1 MRSTIRWLRMNSK
14 RMSESDAEP
23 PLTWVSAPRI
33 PAVAAPGSS
42 ERIEKATSEWYWS
55 AARV

>member
-1 MRSTIRWLRMNSK
+1 MLSTIRWLRMNSK
-14 RMSESDAEP
+14 RMSESEAEP
-23 PLTWVSAPRI
+23 PPPWVSAPSI